1 MISIRR
7 ERMTYGQSVTEDTL
21 TPQYEKALQTFG
33 KMCIHALIEEKFYF
47 SRSEILKLTPQSL
60 KDSHENVIMGFL
72 IKCNIPMLNVGDYYQ
87 PLHKTFLEFVTAHYL
102 KSLINRQNQHSSL
115 LQDVLASLQNIN
127 MGSVEQILLFTVE
140 MLQDNAYVI
149 FEELENIGLKYWL
162 FGNLR

>member
-1 MISIRR
+1 
-7 ERMTYGQSVTEDTL
+7 MTCSQLVAEDVL
-21 TPQYEKALQTFG
+21 TPKYQKALQTFG
-33 KMCIHALIEEKFYF
+33 KMCIDALIEEKFYF

-72 IKCNIPMLNVGDYYQ
+72 IKSNISFSRSIFNVGDCYQ
-87 PLHKTFLEFVTAHYL
+87 PLHKTFLEFVAAFYL
-102 KSLINRQNQHSSL
+102 QSLVINRQHQHNSQ
-115 LQDVLASLQNIN
+115 LQDVLLSLQNIAT
-127 MGSVEQILLFTVE
+127 GSVEQILLFTVE

>member
-1 MISIRR
+1 
-7 ERMTYGQSVTEDTL
+7 MTYSQLVAEDTL
-21 TPQYEKALQTFG
+21 TSQYQKALQTFG
-33 KMCIHALIEEKFYF
+33 KICIDALIEEKFYF
-47 SRSEILKLTPQSL
+47 SRSEILKLTPQTL
-60 KDSHENVIMGFL
+60 KDSNENVIMGFL

-87 PLHKTFLEFVTAHYL
+87 PLHKTFLEFVAAHYL
-102 KSLINRQNQHSSL
+102 QSLVINRQNQHSSL